1 MCVGR
6 YYGVRQAGISG
17 ASLLLMQ
24 VRNTLNTAREIGGKE
39 FSDIIMGDVEEHVG
53 EHRGT
58 LTNKELED
66 MLKSSKVMMM
76 VVVMQKI

>member
-1 MCVGR
+1 
-6 YYGVRQAGISG
+6 
-17 ASLLLMQ
+17 
-24 VRNTLNTAREIGGKE
+24 
-39 FSDIIMGDVEEHVG
+39 MGDVEEHVG